1 MFVYNFRNLL
11 IKQAQELVNEQVK
24 ESTRPI
30 TYEQKVNKNVALGVL
45 KTRIITLFLVED
57 PEQIIKELVLFF
69 AKNKIPV
76 VPNKPMPKRQKS
88 LAKRRNLVVQNNY
101 RKAI

>member
-69 AKNKIPV
+69 AKK
-76 VPNKPMPKRQKS
+76 
-88 LAKRRNLVVQNNY
+88 
-101 RKAI
+101 